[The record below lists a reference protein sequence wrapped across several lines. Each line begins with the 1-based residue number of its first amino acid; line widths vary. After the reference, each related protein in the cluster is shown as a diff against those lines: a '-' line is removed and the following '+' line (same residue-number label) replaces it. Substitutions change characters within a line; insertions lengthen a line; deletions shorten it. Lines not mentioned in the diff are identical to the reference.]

1 MNCQQLEPHLPD
13 LLGGELSPELGLACA
28 AHLADCSGCRARVE
42 ALQNVQ
48 ALLRDAATGAE
59 RFPLRAIG
67 GISQSARTAP
77 SSIAR
82 PMFVVLRYAAVIVL
96 AFLAGFATRAP
107 GKPVGGATGT
117 SAVAAAAGAGDPAA
131 NPRLQREY
139 REIASAHPEATSF
152 GRTLLLLARR

>member
-1 MNCQQLEPHLPD
+1 MNCTQLEPHLPD

-28 AHLADCSGCRARVE
+28 AHLADCGTCRARVE
-42 ALQNVQ
+42 ALQDVQ

-59 RFPLRAIG
+59 RLPLRAIG
-67 GISQSARTAP
+67 GMSRSARPAP
-77 SSIAR
+77 TSIAR
-82 PMFVVLRYAAVIVL
+82 PMFAVLRYAAVIVL

-107 GKPVGGATGT
+107 GKPVTPAGS
-117 SAVAAAAGAGDPAA
+117 SAVAPAAGPGELAS